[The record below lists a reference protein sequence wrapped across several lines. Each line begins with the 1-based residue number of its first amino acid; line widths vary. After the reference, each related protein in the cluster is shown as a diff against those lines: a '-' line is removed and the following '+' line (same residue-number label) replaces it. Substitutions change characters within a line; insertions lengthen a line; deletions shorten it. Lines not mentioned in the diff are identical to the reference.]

1 MLLILKT
8 LIILIFFFAPYS
20 YATETGNPAPDFS
33 LKTLE
38 GRDVRLS
45 DYKGKNPVYIIFWAT
60 WCPACKEEIPKLKE
74 IYSQFQ
80 SKGLTMLAINVGIND
95 SAKKAALYKEKH
107 SLPYP
112 VLFDNDSLVTKLYN
126 VIGTPTMVI
135 IDKKG
140 IIRYRSSATPD
151 DLDRHFDRLIE

>member
-1 MLLILKT
+1 MLLILRF
-8 LIILIFFFAPYS
+8 LIVFLFFFAPYS
-20 YATETGNPAPDFS
+20 HATEIGNPAPDFS
-33 LKTLE
+33 LKTLNGE
-38 GRDVRLS
+38 DIRLS

-107 SLPYP
+107 NLPYP

-126 VIGTPTMVI
+126 VMGTPTMIV
-135 IDKKG
+135 IDKSG

-151 DLDRHFDRLIE
+151 DLDKHFDKLIE

>member
-1 MLLILKT
+1 MLLILRF
-8 LIILIFFFAPYS
+8 LIVFLVFFAPHS
-20 YATETGNPAPDFS
+20 HAIEIGDPAIDFN

-38 GRDVRLS
+38 GKEVRLS
-45 DYKGKNPVYIIFWAT
+45 DYKGRLPVYLIFWAT

-74 IYSQFQ
+74 IYSQFK

-107 SLPYP
+107 NLPYP

-126 VIGTPTMVI
+126 VMGTPTMII
-135 IDKKG
+135 IDKSG
-140 IIRYRSSATPD
+140 IIRYRSSVAPD
-151 DLDRHFDRLIE
+151 DLNRHFDKLIE